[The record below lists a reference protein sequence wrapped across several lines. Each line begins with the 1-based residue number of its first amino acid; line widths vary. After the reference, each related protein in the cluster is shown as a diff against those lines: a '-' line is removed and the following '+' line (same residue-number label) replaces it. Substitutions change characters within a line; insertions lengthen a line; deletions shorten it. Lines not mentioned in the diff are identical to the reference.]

1 MPIVPP
7 GTFVHRHS
15 SPTFDYMNFIHMG
28 FRDIPYK
35 TASLFECISLTR
47 NDCPEQQLSL
57 LNDPFLRF
65 IDKNEKNIE
74 LNYLTLTGHHSVLP
88 FQNNNRPH
96 QESSPHAGWPGRNW
110 IDIKRYARN
119 GLILNK
125 QHKMRSRSNPSC
137 RPHIGLSEL
146 FMLGAECS

>member
-1 MPIVPP
+1 MAIVPP

-15 SPTFDYMNFIHMG
+15 SSTFDYMNFIRIGIQRHSIQHCLALWMH
-28 FRDIPYK
+28 FTK
-35 TASLFECISLTR
+35 
-47 NDCPEQQLSL
+47 DCPEQQLSL

-65 IDKNEKNIE
+65 IDKKIE

-96 QESSPHAGWPGRNW
+96 QESSPHAGCPGRNW
-110 IDIKRYARN
+110 IDIKRNARI

-125 QHKMRSRSNPSC
+125 QHKTRSRSIPSC
-137 RPHIGLSEL
+137 HRPIRIVYV
-146 FMLGAECS
+146 GAECS